1 VYGWLACIVL
11 LVPLVYLYF
20 KYKEKQQLDC
30 EERNRLQNEVEL
42 LKMQKGNLNDDII
55 NLQKEADLAIER
67 YNNS

>member
-42 LKMQKGNLNDDII
+42 LKMQKGNLNDNII